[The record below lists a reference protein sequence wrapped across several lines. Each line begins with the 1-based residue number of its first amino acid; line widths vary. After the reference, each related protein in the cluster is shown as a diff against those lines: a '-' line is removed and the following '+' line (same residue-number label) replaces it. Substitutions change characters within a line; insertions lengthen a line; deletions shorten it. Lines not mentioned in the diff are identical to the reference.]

1 MRGDFCTVILGLSLA
16 CGLAVAPSAATGVQ
30 AVAQEKAAAVSIIKS
45 RAQKYTATLAQGRLF
60 SAYLNASTI
69 SEGARLRTRIGNSF
83 KALEN
88 HYGMRDFSV
97 VDRSGELFVH
107 VGKALPSSSKR
118 NVKKDPVLSAGF
130 AQQERAVAIVMDEG
144 YVTYASPVMRR
155 GEKEFVLCIEQ
166 ELSAYDKVLAY
177 GLAKNFYVVVVDKR
191 GKVLSDSR
199 PHASGSKPS
208 TIEGLTLEEMRS
220 HVGGNQ
226 TEGTGR
232 IVTNGTLF
240 NISYQTVGDWT
251 VVAVEPLSAPQECL
265 RTGEDKCR

>member
-16 CGLAVAPSAATGVQ
+16 CGLGIAPSAATGIQ

-60 SAYLNASTI
+60 SAYLNASTM

-83 KALEN
+83 KALESR
-88 HYGMRDFSV
+88 YGMRDFTV

-107 VGKALPSSSKR
+107 VGPALASSRKR

-130 AQQERAVAIVMDEG
+130 AQPERAVAVVVDQDH
-144 YVTYASPVMRR
+144 VTYASPVMRR

-177 GLAKNFYVVVVDKR
+177 GLAKTFYVVVVDKQGR
-191 GKVLSDSR
+191 VLSDSR
-199 PHASGSKPS
+199 AHPSSSKPS
-208 TIEGLTLEEMRS
+208 TIEGLTLDEMRNQ
-220 HVGGNQ
+220 VGGSLA
-226 TEGTGR
+226 EGTGR

-251 VVAVEPLSAPQECL
+251 VVAVELLPAPQECL